1 MLSTVVEKMPVFV
14 APDFAT
20 DAEEAETII
29 SDFKFIATLGKGSIG
44 SVDLYQHPFT
54 SKKCV
59 IKSMNITSNEVFQ
72 RAQKEVVVIQALNNQ
87 YSSFL
92 KYQAALIDN
101 ATDGISAKSYS
112 GPLKDQLSANS
123 IQSYNINPT
132 NECDRP
138 SHPCVRI
145 VMDYVPCI
153 SLMDAVR
160 ATKGL
165 PEVVVRCIIRQLVVA
180 LDILH
185 GLGYAYIDLKPENA
199 VIALRE
205 EQEPSLKAYRDLLML
220 DKSKSSPLHQA
231 RCEAV
236 RGLLPSC
243 CSHIDKNKKSSGFQ
257 SEDKGCD
264 MGREQ
269 PADAGLKVYLLDF
282 DLCQPLK
289 RSPMLYSGSITTQGQ
304 LQAPSSDVS
313 ILAAP
318 GSVTA
323 AYPPAAAA
331 RSSPLIRDCDP
342 ESKQSLE
349 SSARSSPLVRDC
361 DPESKQSL
369 ESSGRS
375 SPLVRDCGPESK
387 QSLES
392 SGRYLVPP
400 AAGLQSSPSPE
411 AHPKFWGTPD
421 YVSPEVIQHGEEA
434 YDTSCDWWSVGIL
447 TYECLFGYP
456 PFQAPSLERTFYN
469 ITMRTPHLP
478 EEPLSAISH
487 HCRNFIR
494 SALRQRLDVRLGCR
508 RGVREL
514 LDHPFLKNNSHG
526 S

>member
-1 MLSTVVEKMPVFV
+1 MLSTVVEKMQVFV

-243 CSHIDKNKKSSGFQ
+243 CSHIDKNKKSSGLQ

-289 RSPMLYSGSITTQGQ
+289 RSPMLYPGSITTQGQ
-304 LQAPSSDVS
+304 LQAPSSDVN

-331 RSSPLIRDCDP
+331 RSSPL
-342 ESKQSLE
+342 
-349 SSARSSPLVRDC
+349 VRDC

-369 ESSGRS
+369 ESSGR
-375 SPLVRDCGPESK
+375 
-387 QSLES
+387 
-392 SGRYLVPP
+392 YLIPA

-434 YDTSCDWWSVGIL
+434 YDRSCDWWSVGIL

-469 ITMRTPHLP
+469 ITMRTPHFP

-508 RGVREL
+508 RGVRDL
-514 LDHPFLKNNSHG
+514 LDHPFLKNNRHG